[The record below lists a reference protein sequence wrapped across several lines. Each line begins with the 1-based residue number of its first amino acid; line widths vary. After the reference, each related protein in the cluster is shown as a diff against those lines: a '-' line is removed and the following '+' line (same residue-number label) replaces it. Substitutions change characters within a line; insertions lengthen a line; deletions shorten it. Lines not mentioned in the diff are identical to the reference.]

1 MDRPPSSH
9 SRQYIAA
16 GGSVGAL
23 DELQRLTEQTVLAVL
38 AERTASGYVDIS
50 EDERAR
56 LARACAQR
64 LRSVQATAL
73 LAELQ
78 RYVGQRAIDSNGQV
92 K

>member
-23 DELQRLTEQTVLAVL
+23 DELQRLTEQTINALL
-38 AERTASGYVDIS
+38 DERTASGYVDIS
-50 EDERAR
+50 PDERAR
-56 LARACAQR
+56 IARACAQR
-64 LRSVQATAL
+64 LRPVQATAL

-78 RYVGQRAIDSNGQV
+78 RYVGRRAIPTDR
-92 K
+92 

>member
-1 MDRPPSSH
+1 MDHPPRSH

-16 GGSVGAL
+16 GGSVTAL
-23 DELQRLTEQTVLAVL
+23 DALQRETEAVL
-38 AERTASGYVDIS
+38 RAVLDERVASGYVDID
-50 EDERAR
+50 EDERVR

-78 RYVGQRAIDSNGQV
+78 RYVGQRAIEPKEG
-92 K
+92 